1 MHGKIKKS
9 TPNKRV
15 IITKTGKVIEL
26 SDESDDK
33 PVSSKSSDPTVIDHI
48 NHIEDYLRDRREENV
63 EYVKNYIE
71 DWIEYLMQNKFD
83 KDSFLS
89 AFEAEEVREKTL
101 QTIKRLSFDMVA
113 L

>member
-1 MHGKIKKS
+1 M
-9 TPNKRV
+9 
-15 IITKTGKVIEL
+15 
-26 SDESDDK
+26 
-33 PVSSKSSDPTVIDHI
+33 
-48 NHIEDYLRDRREENV
+48 
-63 EYVKNYIE
+63 KNYIE

-83 KDSFLS
+83 KDSLLS